1 MTAHSAFMVLCVKKK
16 TQMCGMVPT
25 FVRSLK
31 NRLVVGGGGRPVL
44 LGQRNRRR
52 MCRGGVAMGVAVL
65 LVVDGLEL
73 CSIIETCLLGRGGKG
88 LPQRTAGVEVRAPS
102 ASVVPSRARAH
113 QTRRR
118 YCC

>member
-1 MTAHSAFMVLCVKKK
+1 MTAHSAFMVLCDKKK
-16 TQMCGMVPT
+16 TQRCGMDPT
-25 FVRSLK
+25 LGRSLK

-73 CSIIETCLLGRGGKG
+73 CCIIDVSEYMSGSS
-88 LPQRTAGVEVRAPS
+88 TAQKKKRL
-102 ASVVPSRARAH
+102 
-113 QTRRR
+113 
-118 YCC
+118 